1 MTHATSQ
8 EVAAQLREANALD
21 WRLYVLARAL
31 LERQEAACAA
41 EAASSSGGAVVRTA
55 GGR

>member
-1 MTHATSQ
+1 MPAHSALRRNARHLQ

-41 EAASSSGGAVVRTA
+41 EAAATNK
-55 GGR
+55 GR